1 MKFEFKKILSNKII
15 VVFFAVIFAAALAY
29 FFRAMGTFE
38 AWGKYDPAEIQ
49 SELDYI
55 EEYEQR
61 SEQVIKSA
69 ERIKAETSNIYK
81 QRLSDKIIAQ
91 RQNRREL
98 TTGDNKAVM
107 WFRLALDDTYIS
119 LLPILFC
126 ILISAELFCGEIR
139 SGVFK
144 FNFTSKNGR
153 LCLYRKKIFTL
164 MIFSACT
171 AVLYTAI
178 QLVAVLPKY
187 GLTDLNIP
195 LQIYDSYINCAY
207 NIGFL
212 QFVFAT
218 VGMRILCC
226 WFICFLTVCLALLF
240 RSLIASAAA
249 SGAVFALLFVLYE
262 RTLQTH
268 GGTTVKSTQYA
279 LHHGLLKFSPICLFD
294 PNGFF
299 VSSDYVNVLDYPVT
313 ELFVNLA
320 VSVIITAVLAALGGY
335 LFARKRRRLS

>member
-15 VVFFAVIFAAALAY
+15 VMFFAVIFAAALAY
-29 FFRAMGTFE
+29 SFRTLGTFE
-38 AWGKYDPAEIQ
+38 DWGKYDPAELQ
-49 SELDYI
+49 SELNYI
-55 EEYEQR
+55 EKYEQR
-61 SEQVIKSA
+61 SESVITAA

-119 LLPILFC
+119 ILPILFC

-153 LCLYRKKIFTL
+153 LCLYRKKLFTL
-164 MIFSACT
+164 MIFSAIT
-171 AVLYTAI
+171 AVIYTLV
-178 QLVAVLPKY
+178 QLAAVLPKY
-187 GLTDLNIP
+187 GLTEPNTP
-195 LQIYDSYINCAY
+195 LQIYETYTNCAY

-226 WFICFLTVCLALLF
+226 WFISLLTVCLALLF

-249 SGAVFALLFVLYE
+249 SGGIFALLFVLYE

-268 GGTTVKSTQYA
+268 GGTAVKTTQYA
-279 LHHGLLKFSPICLFD
+279 LHHNLLKFSPICLFN
-294 PNGFF
+294 PNGYF
-299 VSSDYVNVLDYPVT
+299 VTSDYVNVFNYPVS
-313 ELFVNLA
+313 ELFFNLTVSVMITAALA
-320 VSVIITAVLAALGGY
+320 VLGGY
-335 LFARKRRRLS
+335 LFIRKRRRLS

>member
-15 VVFFAVIFAAALAY
+15 VVFFAVISVAALAY
-29 FFRAMGTFE
+29 FFRALGTFE
-38 AWGKYDPAEIQ
+38 AWGKYDPAELQ

-55 EEYEQR
+55 ETYEQR
-61 SEQVIKSA
+61 SEQVIRTA
-69 ERIKAETSNIYK
+69 ERIKSETSNVYK

-98 TTGDNKAVM
+98 STGDNKAVM

-119 LLPILFC
+119 FLPILFC
-126 ILISAELFCGEIR
+126 ILISAELFCGELR

-153 LCLYRKKIFTL
+153 LSLYRNKIFTL

-171 AVLYTAI
+171 AALYTVI
-178 QLVAVLPKY
+178 QLAAILPKY
-187 GLTDLNIP
+187 GLTEPNTP
-195 LQIYDSYINCAY
+195 LQIYASYINCAY

-212 QFVFAT
+212 QFVLVT

-226 WFICFLTVCLALLF
+226 WFICLLTACLALLF
-240 RSLIASAAA
+240 RSLIASASA
-249 SGAVFALLFVLYE
+249 SGAIFALLFVLYE

-268 GGTTVKSTQYA
+268 GGTAVKATQYE
-279 LHHGLLKFSPICLFD
+279 LHHALLKFSPVCLFD
-294 PNGFF
+294 PNGYF

-313 ELFVNLA
+313 ELFFNLA
-320 VSVIITAVLAALGGY
+320 ASALITAALAVLGGF
-335 LFARKRRRLS
+335 LFIRKRRRLS

>member
-15 VVFFAVIFAAALAY
+15 VVFFAVISVAALAY
-29 FFRAMGTFE
+29 FFRALGTFE
-38 AWGKYDPAEIQ
+38 AWGKYDPAELR
-49 SELDYI
+49 SELNYI
-55 EEYEQR
+55 EKYEQK
-61 SEQVIKSA
+61 SEQVIRTA
-69 ERIKAETSNIYK
+69 ERIKAETSNVYK
-81 QRLSDKIIAQ
+81 QRLSDKIITQ

-98 TTGDNKAVM
+98 PTGDNKAVM

-119 LLPILFC
+119 FLPILFC
-126 ILISAELFCGEIR
+126 ILISAELFCGELR

-153 LCLYRKKIFTL
+153 LCLYRNKIFTL

-178 QLVAVLPKY
+178 QLAAILPKY
-187 GLTDLNIP
+187 GLTEPNTP

-212 QFVFAT
+212 QFVFVT

-226 WFICFLTVCLALLF
+226 LFVCFLTACLALLF

-249 SGAVFALLFVLYE
+249 SGAVFALLFVLYD

-268 GGTTVKSTQYA
+268 GGTAIKATQYE
-279 LHHGLLKFSPICLFD
+279 LHHALLKFSPICLFD
-294 PNGFF
+294 PNGYF
-299 VSSDYVNVLDYPVT
+299 VTSDYVNVFNYPVT
-313 ELFVNLA
+313 ELFFNLA
-320 VSVIITAVLAALGGY
+320 VSTLITAALAVLGGF
-335 LFARKRRRLS
+335 LFILKRRKLS